1 MTKKLKEDPVT
12 KEWVEIKISKS
23 LSSYVT
29 QYWFGRIMALVVLFI
44 TSACGVV
51 GFILHSMQVDIN
63 TLNSTVMKILSS
75 GLFKL

>member
-1 MTKKLKEDPVT
+1 MTKNSKEDPVT
-12 KEWVEIKISKS
+12 KEWVKIKISKS

-29 QYWFGRIMALVVLFI
+29 QFWFNLIITLIVLYI